1 MNSGDP
7 RLEACTP
14 AASAAKKPY
23 EAPGISWSEE
33 TEIRANLAAACGK
46 VNNLDCSSSPGG
58 S

>member
-7 RLEACTP
+7 RLEARTP
-14 AASAAKKPY
+14 AASATKKPY

-33 TEIRANLAAACGK
+33 TEIRANLATACGK
-46 VNNLDCSSSPGG
+46 VNGLDCPDSPGG

>member
-7 RLEACTP
+7 RSEARIP
-14 AASAAKKPY
+14 AASTTKKPY

-46 VNNLDCSSSPGG
+46 VNNLDCTDNPGG